1 MATKKTKDKKL
12 AVKKAVIKKAVVKK
26 AVVKKVAVKKAV
38 IKKVVAKKVAVKK
51 VVVKKAAI
59 KKATVKKVVAKKGR
73 KKKVNLDYNTIEDEI
88 KSWKIHKDKH
98 KDDKVIPY
106 NMKKTYQKDLAINHK
121 TFGWGFIINVY
132 NNRIRVLFQDGAKTL
147 ISNYHI

>member
-26 AVVKKVAVKKAV
+26 ATVKKTV
-38 IKKVVAKKVAVKK
+38 IKKAVAKKVAV
-51 VVVKKAAI
+51 